1 MNEVIW
7 LFGSSTAGKKTLIT
21 RILADPDKFRGDLDI
36 TNENIKANK
45 EALELV
51 TKKNH
56 IERLGLIDKIGEDL
70 KDERDVTVLIKGQ
83 AFDLK
88 NDLINKLAEA
98 IPDIKQR
105 IIFVYTD
112 PQEELGR
119 IKMHRAWYT
128 PDITEEYIIDEVNY
142 QLSFLEQY
150 KSQGISII
158 CVDGGSRG
166 KYRIISLPRIIKAV

>member
-1 MNEVIW
+1 MKEVIW
-7 LFGSSTAGKKTLIT
+7 FFGSSTAGKKTLIT
-21 RILADPDKFRGDLDI
+21 KILEDPDKFRGNLDI
-36 TNENIKANK
+36 TNEYIKANK

-56 IERLGLIDKIGEDL
+56 IERLGLIDKIREDLGEDI
-70 KDERDVTVLIKGQ
+70 DVTILVKGQ

-88 NDLINKLAEA
+88 NDLINKLADA
-98 IPDIKQR
+98 ISGIKQR

-128 PDITEEYIIDEVNY
+128 PDITEKYVIEEVNY

-150 KSQGISII
+150 KVQGIPII

-166 KYRIISLPRIIKAV
+166 QYRIISLPRIIKAV